1 MKGGYR
7 PGAGRKKG
15 FSALEAEKA
24 REFIAQEVSASL
36 GPIISNLIVQAKR
49 GNIQAA
55 KELFDRAW
63 GKSQTQIALSD
74 DRLTPT
80 PIMSLE
86 FTETLKRSLARIYGT
101 PEEQEAAKYG
111 ADKQLETT

>member
-7 PGAGRKKG
+7 DGAGRKKG
-15 FSALEAEKA
+15 FAALEAERA

-36 GPIISNLIVQAKR
+36 GPIISNLIVQAKK
-49 GNIQAA
+49 GNIQAT

-63 GKSQTQIALSD
+63 GRSQTQIALSD
-74 DRLTPT
+74 DRQAPT

-86 FTETLKRSLARIYGT
+86 VAESIQQALVKVYGV
-101 PEEQEAAKYG
+101 K
-111 ADKQLETT
+111 KLENAEVVA

>member
-7 PGAGRKKG
+7 DGAGRKKG

-36 GPIISNLIVQAKR
+36 GPIISNLIVQAKK
-49 GNIQAA
+49 GNIQAT

-86 FTETLKRSLARIYGT
+86 MRESFQRTLEKVYGSSAVQAST
-101 PEEQEAAKYG
+101 HG
-111 ADKQLETT
+111 ADKQLETA

>member
-1 MKGGYR
+1 MKGGSR

-15 FSALEAEKA
+15 FAALEAEKA

-36 GPIISNLIVQAKR
+36 GPIISNLIVQAKK
-49 GNIQAA
+49 GNIQAT

-63 GKSQTQIALSD
+63 GRSQTQIALSD
-74 DRLTPT
+74 DRIAQT

-86 FTETLKRSLARIYGT
+86 FTESFQRSLERVYGNQKGDQT
-101 PEEQEAAKYG
+101 PTHA
-111 ADKQLETT
+111 ADKRLEVA

>member
-15 FSALEAEKA
+15 LASIEAEKA
-24 REFIAQEVSASL
+24 HDFIAQKVSASL
-36 GPIISNLIVQAKR
+36 GPIINNLIVQAKK
-49 GNIQAA
+49 GNIQAT

-86 FTETLKRSLARIYGT
+86 FTETFKRSLERVYGSSAVQAPT
-101 PEEQEAAKYG
+101 HD
-111 ADKQLETT
+111 ADKQLETA